1 MIIVSVTAPSP
12 ENPPC
17 WDVIFPNVVGLR
29 KSTTDDGALKN
40 GYLNG
45 AVKSARSIPLMR
57 SVMGM
62 LFDNANWCQSMPG
75 PFTMFRPTCPGV
87 NEGGM
92 AKALMSAH
100 GKAHATINRH
110 GPFRSHCSLISS
122 YVFPGAIFGRCA
134 PGRYTFVTLPGSR
147 PFCVNVMGAPVSA
160 LWIADN
166 SQLPTNL
173 FTTLLLLPRNRLP
186 RPNGRSQMAYVIQRC
201 ATS

>member
-1 MIIVSVTAPSP
+1 MFRFPPPSVICPKGRAQNSTRKIIIVSVTAPRP

-17 WDVIFPNVVGLR
+17 WDVIFPNVWGLR
-29 KSTTDDGALKN
+29 KSTTDDGGLKK

-57 SVMGM
+57 SVMGI

-100 GKAHATINRH
+100 GKAHATMNLQ

-122 YVFPGAIFGRCA
+122 YVLPGAIFVRCA
-134 PGRYTFVTLPGSR
+134 PGRY
-147 PFCVNVMGAPVSA
+147 
-160 LWIADN
+160 
-166 SQLPTNL
+166 
-173 FTTLLLLPRNRLP
+173 
-186 RPNGRSQMAYVIQRC
+186 
-201 ATS
+201 